1 MLLVPIFV
9 GGKFWGNIGFA
20 SCRSR
25 REWNATE
32 AEVLRTFASVIGVV
46 ILRDDARLSLEK
58 AAAKLR
64 EAMTSTVEALA
75 CTLERRDPYT
85 AGHQRA
91 VAKLA
96 TAIAARLGVAAADL
110 DGISLAAVI
119 HDIGKIQVPS
129 EILSKPGRLTPLE
142 YQIVQTHAQAGY
154 GIVRG
159 VDFPW
164 PIAEMIRQHHERLDG
179 SGYPRGLKRAEI
191 LTGAVFSQLQTL
203 SSR

>member
-1 MLLVPIFV
+1 MREGEQVITHAQEAREPLRGMLLWLEHQSMLLVPIFV
-9 GGKFWGNIGFA
+9 GGKFWGNIGLD

-129 EILSKPGRLTPLE
+129 EIQIGR
-142 YQIVQTHAQAGY
+142 ASC
-154 GIVRG
+154 R
-159 VDFPW
+159 
-164 PIAEMIRQHHERLDG
+164 ER
-179 SGYPRGLKRAEI
+179 
-191 LTGAVFSQLQTL
+191 V
-203 SSR
+203 